1 MLDPHPNEAAAA
13 PASVDTG
20 FDTTPVTA
28 TVNPAPAPAAVE
40 TGFGELDGTPAGV
53 QQAAPTVNTGA
64 DTGEPEGAD
73 ADLDA
78 RVAAL
83 LPAKSITDWNAVSAF
98 IGAVVPWPASSSDA
112 GWVNLHWSF
121 PDNKSTT
128 TPPANVLKGGKPLKD
143 ISQFMGR
150 VAWMLARPTS
160 FKDMFFCLSMQR
172 DTRTSKNGKM
182 VAAKSGPT
190 ALALKS
196 VWVDIDVG
204 PDEVDKDGKVIKL
217 HYHTEAE
224 ALKAILL
231 FASKVGLPTPS
242 ATVRSGGGLHVYW
255 INNVDMSPQEWLPYA
270 QGLKN
275 LLLAHNVLA
284 DASLTTDAARVL
296 RVPGTFNHKPK
307 YPKPMPVE
315 LVDLTLNI
323 YPFATKLAFLQ
334 RFAGPVVAPTQAT
347 EHSIFAEPD
356 MDFTKFGKPH
366 PDFEKFMSEP
376 GLEAGID
383 KHADIKVDPRPIFK
397 QCGFY
402 RDALKNSG
410 ANSDQPQWNLAV
422 LGSTFMENGNDIAHK
437 ISSGHVAYTKDDTQV
452 LYDRKVAERAS
463 RGIGYPS
470 CAAIKSAGCTSCA
483 TCPLLGKIKSP
494 LNIRPDAPEFTAT
507 VSPAAGDGPQADPSF
522 VDPFAEFVGPEFPLD
537 ILPPT
542 LAAFVDA
549 EHRAMGADPT
559 AIAMAAL
566 TAVAGAVNAET
577 QVRMGEGWWEKPI
590 LWTVLVGQPS
600 SMKSPILDKVHKP
613 LSDIDHER
621 SKRFSQAHKKWL
633 QDKKIDKTI
642 AGPVKQPRCL
652 INDATPEKVAE
663 ILSRDP
669 SGSLMVRDELA
680 GWLGSFERYNSGSS
694 RSFFLSCWN
703 GGTFTKDRVGNG
715 SQDADAEICVDNL
728 ALGILGGIQPDLL
741 GKLGDLTSDGLLQR
755 FLIVLMKR
763 AERGNQDHPLTE
775 IEAEYEKL
783 IRSINGA
790 PAQNY
795 HFADDALEV
804 RDRVL
809 DYLHMLELV
818 DGFPTSLIGA
828 IGKLKG
834 YFARVCLV
842 LHIARH
848 HDGTIQ
854 TTGELD
860 PSFTPAAGEHL
871 RRLLGVTLDDS
882 LSAGINGSSA
892 ISRETAQMAERLV
905 REFLLP
911 NCFGFYDVIANG
923 GQERE
928 KLRSIGDF
936 ILACNKTRLRPS
948 DFTAGVHALR
958 GEPEQKI
965 REWVGRFCGM
975 DWLVA
980 EEGRSG
986 APAKAWLVV
995 SGLRE
1000 HFAERRKQA
1009 QAARAEA
1016 HAILKAGGSRG
1027 RRKDNSDKSAGAKGA
1042 SI

>member
-1 MLDPHPNEAAAA
+1 VPGTKNHKYDPPRDVELLPLPLAKYNFDSSLSFLKTIA
-13 PASVDTG
+13 PAQATSSTSNNLLFFVDSANFEG
-20 FDTTPVTA
+20 VKPIAVPGANDSLSDGIERREEILLKPGPVFTECA
-28 TVNPAPAPAAVE
+28 FMRDALFN
-40 TGFGELDGTPAGV
+40 GG
-53 QQAAPTVNTGA
+53 
-64 DTGEPEGAD
+64 
-73 ADLDA
+73 ADLDNP
-78 RVAAL
+78 L
-83 LPAKSITDWNAVSAF
+83 WN
-98 IGAVVPWPASSSDA
+98 
-112 GWVNLHWSF
+112 
-121 PDNKSTT
+121 
-128 TPPANVLKGGKPLKD
+128 
-143 ISQFMGR
+143 
-150 VAWMLARPTS
+150 
-160 FKDMFFCLSMQR
+160 LS
-172 DTRTSKNGKM
+172 
-182 VAAKSGPT
+182 
-190 ALALKS
+190 
-196 VWVDIDVG
+196 
-204 PDEVDKDGKVIKL
+204 
-217 HYHTEAE
+217 
-224 ALKAILL
+224 
-231 FASKVGLPTPS
+231 
-242 ATVRSGGGLHVYW
+242 
-255 INNVDMSPQEWLPYA
+255 
-270 QGLKN
+270 
-275 LLLAHNVLA
+275 VLA
-284 DASLTTDAARVL
+284 T
-296 RVPGTFNHKPK
+296 
-307 YPKPMPVE
+307 
-315 LVDLTLNI
+315 
-323 YPFATKLAFLQ
+323 
-334 RFAGPVVAPTQAT
+334 
-347 EHSIFAEPD
+347 
-356 MDFTKFGKPH
+356 
-366 PDFEKFMSEP
+366 
-376 GLEAGID
+376 
-383 KHADIKVDPRPIFK
+383 
-397 QCGFY
+397 
-402 RDALKNSG
+402 
-410 ANSDQPQWNLAV
+410 
-422 LGSTFMENGNDIAHK
+422 TFMENGNAIAHQ
-437 ISSGHVAYTKDDTQV
+437 ISEKHEDYTPDSTQA
-452 LYDRKVAERAS
+452 LYDRKIAERAD

-470 CAAIKSAGCTSCA
+470 CAAIAGNGCKSCA
-483 TCPLLGKIKSP
+483 TCPHFAKGKSP
-494 LNIRPDAPEFTAT
+494 LNLTAPITAT
-507 VSPAAGDGPQADPSF
+507 VNPAVEDTSQSEPSF
-522 VDPFAEFVGPEFPLD
+522 VDPYAEFVGPEFPFD

-542 LAAFVDA
+542 LANFVNA
-549 EHRAMGADPT
+549 EHRAMGADPA

-566 TAVAGAVNAET
+566 TAVAGAMNKET
-577 QVRMGEGWWEKPI
+577 RVRMGEGWWEKPI

-669 SGSLMVRDELA
+669 CGSLMVRDELA

-694 RSFFLSCWN
+694 RSFFLSSWN

-809 DYLHMLELV
+809 DYLHLLELV

-842 LHIARH
+842 LHIARR
-848 HDGTIQ
+848 HDDTA
-854 TTGELD
+854 GELD

-871 RRLLGVTLDDS
+871 RKLLGVTTDDS
-882 LSAGINGSSA
+882 LSAGIDGSSA
-892 ISRETAQMAERLV
+892 ISRETAQMAESLV

-911 NCFGFYDVIANG
+911 NCFGFYDVVANG

-965 REWVGRFCGM
+965 RDWVGRFCGM

-1027 RRKDNSDKSAGAKGA
+1027 RRKDSSDKSAGAKGA
-1042 SI
+1042 SK

>member
-1 MLDPHPNEAAAA
+1 M
-13 PASVDTG
+13 
-20 FDTTPVTA
+20 
-28 TVNPAPAPAAVE
+28 
-40 TGFGELDGTPAGV
+40 
-53 QQAAPTVNTGA
+53 
-64 DTGEPEGAD
+64 
-73 ADLDA
+73 
-78 RVAAL
+78 RRR
-83 LPAKSITDWNAVSAF
+83 KSTSTI
-98 IGAVVPWPASSSDA
+98 ASSSSRVGPYRSVDQFVSRA
-112 GWVNLHWSF
+112 GWVVQSASDKFKDVWFCTSLQKK
-121 PDNKSTT
+121 DALNK
-128 TPPANVLKGGKPLKD
+128 KGKPKAQKHAVD
-143 ISQFMGR
+143 
-150 VAWMLARPTS
+150 
-160 FKDMFFCLSMQR
+160 
-172 DTRTSKNGKM
+172 
-182 VAAKSGPT
+182 
-190 ALALKS
+190 ALKLKS
-196 VWVDIDVG
+196 IWVDIDVKADD
-204 PDEVDKDGKVIKL
+204 PKCYATKEEAWAAFCTIRKKL
-217 HYHTEAE
+217 N
-224 ALKAILL
+224 
-231 FASKVGLPTPS
+231 LPQPS
-242 ATVRSGGGLHVYW
+242 AVVSSGGGLQVWW
-255 INNVDMSPQEWLPYA
+255 ISSTELLPHEWAPYA
-270 QGLKN
+270 QGLKA
-275 LLLAHNVLA
+275 LLMGTDFKFDPTCTA
-284 DASLTTDAARVL
+284 DAARL
-296 RVPGTFNHKPK
+296 MRVPGTFNYK
-307 YPKPMPVE
+307 YDPPAPVE
-315 LVDLTLNI
+315 LLPIPLKMYD
-323 YPFATKLAFLQ
+323 FATLDFLKAHAGVASVKPAQ
-334 RFAGPVVAPTQAT
+334 AHQLFVDDAAAAMFAAGPVFKI
-347 EHSIFAEPD
+347 EGEPD
-356 MDFTKFGKPH
+356 LH
-366 PDFEKFMSEP
+366 
-376 GLEAGID
+376 AGID
-383 KHADIKVDPRPIFK
+383 KFGDGLLDPLPIFQ

-402 RDALKNSG
+402 KEALLHGGKN
-410 ANSDQPQWNLAV
+410 NDQPQWNLAV
-422 LGSTFMENGNDIAHK
+422 LGTTFMEDGNAIAHR
-437 ISSGHVAYTKDDTQV
+437 ISSSHATYTPDDTQA
-452 LYDRKVAERAS
+452 LYDRKLAERTD

-470 CAAIKSAGCTSCA
+470 CAAIAGAGCEACK
-483 TCPLLGKIKSP
+483 TCPLQGKVKSP

-507 VSPAAGDGPQADPSF
+507 ENTADGDAPQANPSF
-522 VDPFAEFVGPEFPLD
+522 VDPYAEFVGPEFPLE

-549 EHRAMGADPT
+549 EHRAMGADPA

-566 TAVAGAVNAET
+566 TAAAGAMHAET
-577 QVRMGEGWWEKPI
+577 RVRMGEGWWEKPI
-590 LWTVLVGQPS
+590 LWTILVGQPS

-613 LSDIDHER
+613 LTDIDHER

-633 QDKKIDKTI
+633 QDKKIDRTI

-694 RSFFLSCWN
+694 RSFCLSCWN
-703 GGTFTKDRVGNG
+703 GGIFTKDRVGNG

-763 AERGNQDHPLTE
+763 AERGNQDHPVTE

-783 IRSINGA
+783 IGSINGA

-804 RDRVL
+804 RDRML

-818 DGFPTSLIGA
+818 DGFPISLIGA

-842 LHIARH
+842 LHIARR
-848 HDGTIQ
+848 HDGIIQ
-854 TTGELD
+854 TAGELD
-860 PSFTPAAGEHL
+860 PSFAPAAGEHL

-882 LSAGINGSSA
+882 LSAGVNGSSA

-905 REFLLP
+905 RDFLLP
-911 NCFGFYDVIANG
+911 NCFGFYDVVANG

-936 ILACNKTRLRPS
+936 ILACNKARLRPS

-958 GEPEQKI
+958 GELEQKI
-965 REWVGRFCGM
+965 RDWVGRFCGM

-1000 HFAERRKQA
+1000 HFVERRKQA

-1016 HAILKAGGSRG
+1016 HAILKAGGSRR
-1027 RRKDNSDKSAGAKGA
+1027 RRKDSSDKSAGVKGA